1 MGISVCNSSQ
11 NVDKKSL
18 LDKKREEQ
26 LKKDLQHFKKNK
38 KKLISTT

>member
-11 NVDKKSL
+11 NIDKKNPL
-18 LDKKREEQ
+18 NKKREEQ

-38 KKLISTT
+38 KKLLSTT

>member
-11 NVDKKSL
+11 DTDKKNL
-18 LDKKREEQ
+18 LDKKSEEQ
-26 LKKDLQHFKKNK
+26 LKKDLRHFKKNK